1 MRAMTR
7 RWLLSNRRRA
17 LLAAHLLPA
26 LLLVLLPCAPGVGT
40 SAAASM
46 PAQPAPAPATATVV
60 NVGVGSG
67 AGAWTVDDALWDRP
81 RSAEVIRT
89 LAAVRSAVAALHAT
103 AGAMLVIRHGG
114 GQNDGF
120 RADEL
125 RHWLVA
131 LAVDPGR
138 IVLAPPAD
146 ASTSGLPRG
155 TLVLEV
161 AR

>member
-1 MRAMTR
+1 
-7 RWLLSNRRRA
+7 
-17 LLAAHLLPA
+17 
-26 LLLVLLPCAPGVGT
+26 
-40 SAAASM
+40 M
-46 PAQPAPAPATATVV
+46 PAQPAPAPAAATVV
-60 NVGVGSG
+60 SVGVGSG
-67 AGAWTVDDALWDRP
+67 VGAWTVDDALWDRP

-89 LAAVRSAVAALHAT
+89 LAPVRSAVAALHAT
-103 AGAMLVIRHGG
+103 AGATLVIRHGG

-138 IVLAPPAD
+138 IVLAPSAD

>member
-17 LLAAHLLPA
+17 RVAHLLPA
-26 LLLVLLPCAPGVGT
+26 LLLVLLPCAPRAGT

-46 PAQPAPAPATATVV
+46 PGQPAPAPAATVV
-60 NVGVGSG
+60 SVGVGSS

-89 LAAVRSAVAALHAT
+89 LAPVRSAVAALHAT
-103 AGAMLVIRHGG
+103 AGATLVIRHGG
-114 GQNDGF
+114 GQNDRF

-138 IVLAPPAD
+138 IVLAPSAD

>member
-17 LLAAHLLPA
+17 RVAHLLPA
-26 LLLVLLPCAPGVGT
+26 LLLVLLPCAPRAGT

-46 PAQPAPAPATATVV
+46 PAQPAPAPAAATVV
-60 NVGVGSG
+60 SVGVGPG
-67 AGAWTVDDALWDRP
+67 VGAWTVDDALWDRP

-89 LAAVRSAVAALHAT
+89 LAPVRSAVAALHAT
-103 AGAMLVIRHGG
+103 AGATLVIRHGG

-120 RADEL
+120 GADEL

-138 IVLAPPAD
+138 IVLAPSAD